1 MPLHPAIVH
10 LPIGVALVAP
20 FVLAGLFVIG
30 RRDPSARGPW
40 WVGAGVLAAV
50 AVGCIAAGTTG
61 ESDAER
67 LLGDPALRAA
77 IEAHDAAA
85 TRFTIAACLAAFVAL
100 VGGVLRAPRP
110 RRARPHAGP
119 RAARPRRRPQGRR
132 ARLGAHGPRRAARS
146 RPRGVIRRVSRSPR
160 CA

>member
-20 FVLAGLFVIG
+20 FVLAGLIVIG

-100 VGGVLRAPRP
+100 VGGVMRAPRP
-110 RRARPHAGP
+110 RLTAQLAALGLTLVLVPLALDAGRKGGALVWEHMVPAAP
-119 RAARPRRRPQGRR
+119 RAPDLAE
-132 ARLGAHGPRRAARS
+132 
-146 RPRGVIRRVSRSPR
+146 
-160 CA
+160 